1 MCSSDL
7 ETEKIPNTINTKKSR
22 PRHTVV
28 KIPKSKEQDKNLES
42 SKREMALYG
51 QRNNSNYTRFLIR
64 INGDQEEVPQLIKGW
79 KKKFRIL
86 YSEKIVFRN

>member
-1 MCSSDL
+1 
-7 ETEKIPNTINTKKSR
+7 
-22 PRHTVV
+22 
-28 KIPKSKEQDKNLES
+28 
-42 SKREMALYG
+42 MALYG